1 MIDDAAPVV
10 STVKSLAVPSA
21 VIAAAICGEAG
32 FAVPAVPVKTS
43 TLPAFASAGA
53 ALRARTSNAPSNAFV
68 AD

>member
-1 MIDDAAPVV
+1 VT

-21 VIAAAICGEAG
+21 LIASAMGAEAA

-43 TLPAFASAGA
+43 TLPAFATAGA
-53 ALRARTSNAPSNAFV
+53 ALSASTSNAPSTAFA